1 MKHIWSGG
9 TLLKGTAAI
18 EAVAVLGMLCLVA
31 MLGWALA

>member
-1 MKHIWSGG
+1 MKHLWSGA

-18 EAVAVLGMLCLVA
+18 PAVAVLGMLSLVA